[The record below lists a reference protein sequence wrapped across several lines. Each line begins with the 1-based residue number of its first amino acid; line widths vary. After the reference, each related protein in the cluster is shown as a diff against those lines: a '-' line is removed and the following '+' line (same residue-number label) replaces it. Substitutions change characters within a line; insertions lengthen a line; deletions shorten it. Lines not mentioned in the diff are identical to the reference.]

1 MKPSQFQC
9 SGPRDPLPFKRWN
22 YSISVP
28 WFLRAAPACLC
39 HFCPISLHLLPLLP
53 FLPFMF
59 WLFLVPALEK
69 ALFPQAQVSYQAPS
83 CAPCLAWTTPHRMFS
98 AALDPDGTVF
108 RLRFTAFVWW
118 VITFPLFGFFFCI
131 IWSLVFHFEYTVATD
146 CGVSPSIPAPGQG
159 QVIR

>member
-1 MKPSQFQC
+1 MAPESCPCLFL
-9 SGPRDPLPFKRWN
+9 PLCP
-22 YSISVP
+22 V
-28 WFLRAAPACLC
+28 FLHL
-39 HFCPISLHLLPLLP
+39 LLPLLP

-69 ALFPQAQVSYQAPS
+69 ALLPQAQVFYQAPS
-83 CAPCLAWTTPHRMFS
+83 CTPCLAWTTPHRMFS
-98 AALDPDGTVF
+98 TALDPDGTVF

-146 CGVSPSIPAPGQG
+146 CGVSSSIPAPGAG
-159 QVIR
+159 AGYKEVAREGSANR

>member
-1 MKPSQFQC
+1 MELKYQC
-9 SGPRDPLPFKRWN
+9 A
-22 YSISVP
+22 IVP
-28 WFLRAAPACLC
+28 ESCPCL
-39 HFCPISLHLLPLLP
+39 SLPLLSHLSSSSSS
-53 FLPFMF
+53 FLTFFPCMF

-69 ALFPQAQVSYQAPS
+69 ALLPQPPS
-83 CAPCLAWTTPHRMFS
+83 CAPCLPWTTPYRMFS

-146 CGVSPSIPAPGQG
+146 CGVSSSIPTPWVRAGYE
-159 QVIR
+159 VVAREESASK